1 MIFITEHDVLKK
13 GLPMYTVDRYI
24 NETGEKF
31 NDGSHIIYVNGEC
44 RDGNTELGRLM
55 QDFFE
60 PNPDKMNYPVLANRV
75 RYLKEGEGTRKMS
88 YTIQELFKDEL
99 AAGRAEALQA
109 GITAGMTAGIETG
122 RKEGIETGR
131 KVGIETGRK
140 EGIAEGREETL
151 GGIITN
157 LLTMGKLAFS
167 EIAQAAGVSLSRVQ
181 TIANT
186 LGIHE
191 PA

>member
-1 MIFITEHDVLKK
+1 EHDVLKK
-13 GLPMYTVDRYI
+13 GLPMYTVERYI
-24 NETGEKF
+24 NEAGEKF

-60 PNPDKMNYPVLANRV
+60 PDPDKMNYPVLANRV

-109 GITAGMTAGIETG
+109 GISAGMTAGIDTG
-122 RKEGIETGR
+122 RKEGREQ
-131 KVGIETGRK
+131 
-140 EGIAEGREETL
+140 AEGSFIKNMLEA
-151 GGIITN
+151 
-157 LLTMGKLAFS
+157 GKLAFS
-167 EIAQAAGVSLSRVQ
+167 EIAQYAGVSLSRVQ
-181 TIANT
+181 TIADS

>member
-24 NETGEKF
+24 NEAGEKF
-31 NDGSHIIYVNGEC
+31 SDGSHIIYVNGEC
-44 RDGNTELGRLM
+44 RDGNTDLGRLM

-60 PNPDKMNYPVLANRV
+60 PDPDKMNYPVLANRV

-99 AAGRAEALQA
+99 AAVRAEALKA
-109 GITAGMTAGIETG
+109 GISAGMTAGIETG
-122 RKEGIETGR
+122 RK
-131 KVGIETGRK
+131 
-140 EGIAEGREETL
+140 EGREETL

-157 LLTMGKLAFS
+157 LLTMGRLAFS
-167 EIAQAAGVSLSRVQ
+167 EIAQAAGVPLARVQ
-181 TIANT
+181 TVANA